1 MEITTKIDEENPL
14 FVNSPTY
21 NPSDNL
27 KNHTHSLEDM
37 ATSAVAFQKKFVKFS
52 QLSVFSPLQ
61 ENDGIYER
69 LIRKILT
76 RVSLGNRKLLE
87 REVREQFPELGGSNF
102 GVWAGYYLEHVE
114 KDHELWKELI
124 EFLNNFNEKRN
135 SKDNENEYDLLN
147 KKHIP
152 KENGVF
158 LKDFSIDNT
167 ENIVRMLEFFLES
180 SIIYREFF
188 QQTMRKIPI
197 KIYEIPIDFIK
208 KVIHAERTD
217 FLDGILKF
225 KVKFCDKCSLTR
237 KIQKH
242 KAYKWVHELIA
253 HEAVKEN
260 NTNKHEIV
268 NKIVSACIQLKY
280 TNLLKFVMNFSKKTV
295 KNPTFTIEALE
306 NRCFSYIFK
315 CLKVSKK
322 YPSIFLK
329 DQVFLA
335 LIQCLDN
342 VHSFENGI
350 LCLFSTRKFI
360 KDFNNLH
367 LKVLLDR
374 FQHFVESD
382 TSIRRLS
389 YCENPA
395 GITILIVEL
404 LRLFSQKKLL
414 FRMKMLNLANRML
427 EFTVL
432 YLKEINEISML
443 TMIICKPIA
452 GKLNLKIV
460 DILTED
466 PLFYEAILSADFMV
480 NILKTHL
487 SEGYQFDFNVW
498 VASTSFHYMNSDFS
512 LQHRPSN
519 KVESAQTPTAK
530 EEVASRRGSFTGYVT
545 KVIDKNVFHYIQRA
559 AQVDTNNNNH
569 VYSYLIFTR
578 NINVRLFI
586 AFIFFSVLLGVIYYD
601 IYTASKLSS
610 RISNVSDDLIQYV
623 TYLTLPPK
631 YKDLVLQNLASLSDS
646 AKKENVIYLKYIA
659 KVPRFVNYVN
669 DMSIGD
675 FSPEVGCE
683 SILVTYTN
691 TPEMKEY
698 ISECVQSGSAMI
710 DFSKDVSTFIVII
723 FLILLLSAEIFVSK
737 AYVKLRGYN
746 CNHSRS
752 RIIIYELSFILSV
765 ILVYD
770 LFQIK
775 NAAGQ
780 FNIETMIGDMKQLN
794 ILLNFE
800 LLLLM
805 LIFFLYLS
813 HIEKFGKM
821 VQIVFLVMKQ
831 LAPYMLCLSFNI
843 IYVALAFYVIFSQYI
858 EEFKGL
864 FECIKMAVEG
874 FLGSFV
880 FIESEEGSA
889 IVFYF
894 LAFTTYLLLCN
905 AVFLNLIIA
914 VLNNTYLKLNEAGKI
929 FVSIQ
934 SYEMH
939 KTHGYHKYYSG
950 MISSPPPFNFFSM
963 IFGFFLV
970 NMKSRKAN
978 DIVLKI
984 AYFSFAFPGFFA
996 LFLISHAIL
1005 LPVAWLKIVGLII
1018 TNQYYTYDGFRYKV
1032 PRKTSVSHILQWIF
1046 GGWFYLI
1053 WNFFFNDLKEFLKSC
1068 FIEIDNRITV
1078 KPVSKMDWTVL
1089 KKIVKDYLHT
1099 ETPFVS
1105 SKDFSE
1111 KLIEEYLDTKSEKVK
1126 ETISALRRV
1135 TKSGPIPDDIKS
1147 VDDLGKKH
1155 EYEYSENSLEIFK
1168 KKYKAEKLFSRFIVN
1183 GTVDIE
1189 KMNILIQRLKHRNKK
1204 SRKLKGK
1211 IRKAYYLINLVNLK
1225 EFEEALR
1232 KWRGPEIEENRIL
1245 DSLEYD

>member
-14 FVNSPTY
+14 FVDTPTY
-21 NPSDNL
+21 NPSDHL
-27 KNHTHSLEDM
+27 KNLTHSLEDM
-37 ATSAVAFQKKFVKFS
+37 ASSEVAFEKKFVKFS

-69 LIRKILT
+69 LIRKILNK
-76 RVSLGNRKLLE
+76 VSQGNRKSLE
-87 REVREQFPELGGSNF
+87 REVREQFPELGGSNY
-102 GVWAGYYLEHVE
+102 GVWAGYYLEYVE
-114 KDHELWKELI
+114 KDHELGKELI
-124 EFLNNFNEKRN
+124 GFLNSSNERN
-135 SKDNENEYDLLN
+135 SKENETEYDLLN
-147 KKHIP
+147 KKHLSI
-152 KENGVF
+152 GSGLF
-158 LKDFSIDNT
+158 LKDFSIENT
-167 ENIVRMLEFFLES
+167 KNIVRMLEFFMES
-180 SIIYREFF
+180 SIIYKEFF

-197 KIYEIPIDFIK
+197 KIYEIPLDFIK
-208 KVIHAERTD
+208 KIIQAERTD

-253 HEAVKEN
+253 HEAIKEN
-260 NTNKHEIV
+260 NTNRHEIV

-306 NRCFSYIFK
+306 NGCFSYVFK

-335 LIQCLDN
+335 LMQCLDH
-342 VHSFENGI
+342 VHSFENAI

-382 TSIRRLS
+382 TSIRLLS

-404 LRLFSQKKLL
+404 LRLFSRKKLL
-414 FRMKMLNLANRML
+414 FRMKMLNLANQLL

-498 VASTSFHYMNSDFS
+498 VASTSFHYVNSDFS
-512 LQHRPSN
+512 LRHRPSN
-519 KVESAQTPTAK
+519 KVESAQSPAAK

-545 KVIDKNVFHYIQRA
+545 KVYDKNVFNYIQRP
-559 AQVDTNNNNH
+559 AQVDTSNNNH
-569 VYSYLIFTR
+569 VYSFLIFTR

-586 AFIFFSVLLGVIYYD
+586 SFLFFSVLLGVIYYD
-601 IYTASKLSS
+601 IYTASHLSS

-623 TYLTLPPK
+623 TYLTLPAK
-631 YKDLVLQNLASLSDS
+631 YKDLILQNIASLSDS
-646 AKKENVIYLKYIA
+646 AKSENVIYLKYIA
-659 KVPRFVNYVN
+659 KAPSLANFVN
-669 DMSIGD
+669 DMSISD
-675 FSPEVGCE
+675 FSPEEGCK
-683 SILVTYTN
+683 SILVAYTN

-698 ISECVQSGSAMI
+698 IPECIQSGSAMI
-710 DFSKDVSTFIVII
+710 DFSKDVMTFIVMI
-723 FLILLLSAEIFVSK
+723 FLILMLSAEIFVSK
-737 AYVKLRGYN
+737 AYVKLRGYSY
-746 CNHSRS
+746 NHSHS
-752 RIIIYELSFILSV
+752 RIIIYELSFLLSLV
-765 ILVYD
+765 LVYD

-775 NAAGQ
+775 NSAGK

-831 LAPYMLCLSFNI
+831 LAPYILCLSFNI
-843 IYVALAFYVIFSQYI
+843 VYVALAFYVVFSEYI

-889 IVFYF
+889 ILFYF
-894 LAFTTYLLLCN
+894 FAFAIYLLLCN

-914 VLNNTYLKLNEAGKI
+914 VLNNTYLKFNEAGKI

-939 KTHGYHKYYSG
+939 KTHGYHKFYSG
-950 MISSPPPFNFFSM
+950 MISSPPPFNFFST

-978 DIVLKI
+978 EIVLKL
-984 AYFSFAFPGFFA
+984 AYFSFAFPGFSA
-996 LFLISHAIL
+996 LFLISHVIL
-1005 LPVAWLKIVGLII
+1005 IPVAWVKIVGLII
-1018 TNQYYTYDGFRYKV
+1018 TNKYYTFDGFRYKV
-1032 PRKTSVSHILQWIF
+1032 PRKTSVFHILQWVF

-1053 WNFFFNDLKEFLKSC
+1053 WNFIFHDLKQFWKSC

-1089 KKIVKDYLHT
+1089 KKIVKDYLQT
-1099 ETPFVS
+1099 GTPFVS

-1111 KLIEEYLDTKSEKVK
+1111 KLIEEYLDTKSEKVR

-1155 EYEYSENSLEIFK
+1155 ENSENSLEIFK

-1232 KWRGPEIEENRIL
+1232 KWRGPEIEEKRIL